1 MGKTTLNSR
10 KGVNKNKK
18 QREASEVAAVVAAI
32 RALKARRQ
40 NRCGSGSGSSTARHR
55 HVPQK
60 IGRGGARQKLDVD
73 VLDSPSRTQVL
84 QNRRKVAA
92 HRLRK
97 KGVGVAELSEAVLAD
112 PTEAWRTKP
121 SGRVNKFPDRAR
133 QEAAAK
139 MVAGLPKNEALH
151 GPAVAAFMAHPKGK
165 RAVAALGMDPPQD
178 VAARKAAKRLDA
190 LSAFASDIG
199 DGLSQMQASAALAK
213 EGARKHQKKAVVQE
227 PQQRS
232 RRSRSVGLYTGIRDS
247 GYVGGVWGCKNRCQG
262 VLGCTIERS
271 VSVIA
276 LLSAWARRDAFS
288 AAIIWFSIFSRF
300 LGYLAV
306 QRVWGS
312 RPVAPDQLWPSDQRL
327 LVDAKGHGKCNGKST
342 RSQV

>member
-165 RAVAALGMDPPQD
+165 RAVAALGMDPPQ
-178 VAARKAAKRLDA
+178 
-190 LSAFASDIG
+190 
-199 DGLSQMQASAALAK
+199 
-213 EGARKHQKKAVVQE
+213 
-227 PQQRS
+227 
-232 RRSRSVGLYTGIRDS
+232 TGIRDS

-306 QRVWGS
+306 QRVL
-312 RPVAPDQLWPSDQRL
+312 RPL
-327 LVDAKGHGKCNGKST
+327 
-342 RSQV
+342 

>member
-232 RRSRSVGLYTGIRDS
+232 RRSRSVPAGIPGS
-247 GYVGGVWGCKNRCQG
+247 GIPGMWGVSGGARIDVRAFWA
-262 VLGCTIERS
+262 VLLNVLC
-271 VSVIA
+271 
-276 LLSAWARRDAFS
+276 LL
-288 AAIIWFSIFSRF
+288 
-300 LGYLAV
+300 
-306 QRVWGS
+306 
-312 RPVAPDQLWPSDQRL
+312 
-327 LVDAKGHGKCNGKST
+327 
-342 RSQV
+342 